1 MTTYQ
6 SNTEEGNPKDDIRP
20 DFLRENSKGKL
31 ASNALKAVEVAATLG
46 GAEAGVSAGAGASG
60 GATGMSLGG
69 FKNSVSGGR
78 SAGNSNNGGKKSRLK
93 KVMVAG
99 GASIAIVG
107 ILLVVILALAFF
119 AVPIVVLATIDYGLQ
134 ESLGFSD
141 TSAILEEV
149 SSYVMAEKMANGKVN
164 PDLASDLESYGIEV
178 GQVTLAGDFVRTNN
192 YIADLGDS
200 REVAVNGDYYNNED
214 GELVI
219 RFNGEV
225 IVARDFVAKLESDPK
240 LYGAFAKGLDISGRF
255 YYSKDVERV
264 YKDLG
269 LSRSNFAKYKKTGS
283 VAKDNEQFEEIFN
296 SVIKDA
302 AKVSMGSY
310 TGCAEGDQDCTEGGN
325 SISRSSEGS
334 GTELVKSV
342 KAEAGDAKSAAS
354 LLNTAISATEPYM
367 AAGTFVAVEEA
378 LNRARID
385 GDGPVDPLMATLSS
399 PNPVKVTEVSTGEET
414 VVNRSILRTHNFIA
428 AVNNHSYSV
437 SDAANYSR
445 DRVIGMSGGVDGSI
459 INNTK
464 IASVESKEY
473 NIVVDKGSSE
483 DDWGGV
489 DLAVNSVSS
498 TFYDSPSEITK
509 TVIGGNRVV
518 MGGSFLSNTI
528 NARTLGAMPSDAET
542 VAKYK
547 DEVDTVLARQAEAE
561 RATLSPFDIT
571 SKHTFLGSIVR
582 KLGSLMVTS
591 FSKTES
597 VGEGVISS
605 VAGLFNESVASLTSN
620 TVVAKSKE
628 SFLTTNGDCPT
639 ASSAANVVGDIYCNT
654 HNTIDTSRKSWGL
667 EDFKRE
673 LGEMIGEDGEIVVD
687 KNTPLTEFVVL
698 GMGRETTVGVEDSNI
713 CETWKDL
720 SGSLLTR
727 ISDALS
733 NLVGLYESCNDID
746 SDVATGSAYA
756 FSNFN
761 PRANKASLYSSY
773 VLYDKVS
780 AILDD
785 KISNTTAFEASYY
798 ARHPKDN
805 SPAGIVA
812 RRSGMSK
819 KEAEIA
825 LNYAN
830 YLDFIAK
837 YRPNERYAFGGE
849 SITKPKSYLWGD
861 NVLAENK
868 KLDLIGLITERKLYC
883 NLRTRTMST
892 A

>member
-31 ASNALKAVEVAATLG
+31 ASNTLKAAEMAATLS
-46 GAEAGVSAGAGASG
+46 GAGAGVGAGAGASG

-78 SAGNSNNGGKKSRLK
+78 NAGNSNNGDKKSGLK
-93 KVMVAG
+93 KAMVAG
-99 GASIAIVG
+99 GASIAIIG
-107 ILLVVILALAFF
+107 ILLVAGLALAFF

-200 REVAVNGDYYNNED
+200 REVAANGDYYNNED

-219 RFNGEV
+219 RFNDEV
-225 IVARDFVAKLESDPK
+225 IAARDFVAKLESNPK

-334 GTELVKSV
+334 GAELVKSV

-367 AAGTFVAVEEA
+367 AVGTFVAVEEA

-399 PNPVKVTEVSTGEET
+399 PNPVKVTDVSTGEET

-459 INNTK
+459 INSTK

-473 NIVVDKGSSE
+473 NIVVDKGSSD

-489 DLAVNSVSS
+489 DLAANSVSS

-509 TVIGGNRVV
+509 TAIGGNRVV

-542 VAKYK
+542 VARYK

-605 VAGLFNESVASLTSN
+605 VAGLFNESVTSLTSN

-628 SFLTTNGDCPT
+628 SFLTTNGNCPT

-673 LGEMIGEDGEIVVD
+673 LGGNIDGEGGIVEGRA
-687 KNTPLTEFVVL
+687 LSQFIIL
-698 GMGRETTVGVEDSNI
+698 GMERETTVGIEDSNI
-713 CETWKDL
+713 CEAWKELRGDDDL
-720 SGSLLTR
+720 FEKVG
-727 ISDALS
+727 DALS
-733 NLVGLYESCNDID
+733 NLFGLYKSCNN
-746 SDVATGSAYA
+746 VPTKAAVGSGFALSSENA
-756 FSNFN
+756 DMENI
-761 PRANKASLYSSY
+761 SLYSSY
-773 VLYDKVS
+773 ALYDKVS

-785 KISNTTAFEASYY
+785 KMSNVAIFKDGYY
-798 ARHPKDN
+798 TKHPKDN
-805 SPAGIVA
+805 SPAGIIA

-837 YRPNERYAFGGE
+837 YRPNERYAFGSE

-868 KLDLIGLITERKLYC
+868 KLDLIGLITERKLYRD
-883 NLRTRTMST
+883 LRTRAMST